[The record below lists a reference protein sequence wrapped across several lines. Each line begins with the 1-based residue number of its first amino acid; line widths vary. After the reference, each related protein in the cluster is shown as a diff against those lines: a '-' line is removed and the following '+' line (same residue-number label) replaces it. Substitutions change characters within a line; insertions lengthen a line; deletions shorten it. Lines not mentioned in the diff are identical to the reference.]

1 MADTV
6 TRLPSLG
13 LSFLA
18 GAALPTQLVI
28 ELAQQPP
35 PTLLAAAI
43 VNALVIGRGS
53 NGTLLLS
60 TDSGP
65 LTLKTNLSPPP
76 GSKVELRLLPGT
88 PPAVTILRVDN
99 SAGQLP
105 GSGPAAPLLSSSL
118 KTPAPTAP
126 STADVPSAQLDLG
139 TELTASVIA
148 PAANS
153 QPGDPPPGARLL
165 LRVALPTAVAQSN
178 VGVSSALDPTE
189 LTGTVIESPSGL
201 SAQTTLS
208 TPFGTVALDKRLAL
222 PLGTEVRLARLAVLP
237 PLASS
242 ASPGTGIVV
251 DAKVIAPSPSDA
263 TAALAPGTRLV
274 LRVLAASPLP
284 GDTPPA
290 AEPILSA
297 SVAPS
302 TSGETVLDTP
312 IGLLAL
318 DRRLNLP
325 VGTALALQR
334 LSFTVPDPSSETP
347 LAQRKS
353 WPALDQSLQVLD
365 RAAPE
370 LAARL
375 RSDLTPHSG
384 SQLAGTLLFLVTA
397 LSNGSWPGSKATAA
411 LDALGH
417 RALHA
422 KLDGDVAELRQLSQS
437 TSGDWRI
444 FVLPLL
450 EEGMVRPVRLYLRRR
465 QPGRAGADQS
475 SRFVLDVDLSRLGAV
490 QFDGLVRQQRFDLV
504 LRSHRTISAE
514 MRREITQVFH
524 DASSAAGLSGD
535 IIFTTA
541 SRFAVAPLETLRGHV
556 GLDA

>member
-13 LSFLA
+13 LSFVS

-35 PTLLAAAI
+35 PALLAAAI
-43 VNALVIGRGS
+43 VNAVVIGRGS

-65 LTLKTNLSPPP
+65 LTLKTTLSPPP

-88 PPAVTILRVDN
+88 PPAVTILHVE
-99 SAGQLP
+99 SSEAPLP
-105 GSGPAAPLLSSSL
+105 GPAAPLAASFLR
-118 KTPAPTAP
+118 TPAPTAP
-126 STADVPSAQLDLG
+126 APGDAPPAQLDLG

-148 PAANS
+148 PPPNP
-153 QPGDPPPGARLL
+153 QPGDPPPGTRLL
-165 LRVALPTAVAQSN
+165 LRVALPAPATPSDASAPSTPRG
-178 VGVSSALDPTE
+178 VG
-189 LTGTVIESPSGL
+189 LTGTVIESPPGL
-201 SAQTTLS
+201 STQTTLS

-222 PLGTEVRLARLAVLP
+222 PLETQLSLARLAVLP
-237 PLASS
+237 PLAPL
-242 ASPGTGIVV
+242 ASLGTGIVV
-251 DAKVIAPSPSDA
+251 DAKVAAPSPTDP

-274 LRVLAASPLP
+274 VRVVAAPPLP
-284 GDTPPA
+284 GDTPAA

-297 SVAPS
+297 TVAPGP
-302 TSGETVLDTP
+302 SGETVLDTP
-312 IGLLAL
+312 IGLLTL

-325 VGTALALQR
+325 VGTALGLQR
-334 LSFTVPDPSSETP
+334 LSLAAPDPPSEAP
-347 LAQRKS
+347 LAQRKN
-353 WPALDQSLQVLD
+353 WPALDEALQVLD

-384 SQLAGTLLFLVTA
+384 AQLAGTLLFLVTA
-397 LSNGSWPGSKATAA
+397 LSNGSWPSSKATAA
-411 LDALGH
+411 LDAAGH

-422 KLDGDVAELRQLSQS
+422 KLDGDVGELRQLSQS
-437 TSGDWRI
+437 TSGEWRI

-450 EEGMVRPVRLYLRRR
+450 DGGVVRPVRLYLRRR
-465 QPGRAGADQS
+465 QPGRTPADQS

-490 QFDGLVRQQRFDLV
+490 QLDGLVRQQRFDLV
-504 LRSHRTISAE
+504 LRSHRAIPAAL
-514 MRREITQVFH
+514 RQEITQVFH
-524 DASSAAGLSGD
+524 EASSAAGLSGD

-541 SRFAVAPLETLRGHV
+541 SRFAVAPLEALRGHV
-556 GLDA
+556 GVEA

>member
-13 LSFLA
+13 LSFLS

-35 PTLLAAAI
+35 PALLAAAI
-43 VNALVIGRGS
+43 VNAIVVGRGS

-76 GSKVELRLLPGT
+76 GSKVELRLLPGA
-88 PPAVTILRVDN
+88 PPSVTILHVE
-99 SAGQLP
+99 SGETPL
-105 GSGPAAPLLSSSL
+105 SGPAAPLASPSL
-118 KTPAPTAP
+118 RTPTPTAP
-126 STADVPSAQLDLG
+126 ASADTPPAQLDLG
-139 TELTASVIA
+139 TELTATVIA
-148 PAANS
+148 PPPNA
-153 QPGDPPPGARLL
+153 QPGDLPTGARLL
-165 LRVALPTAVAQSN
+165 LRVALPPAA
-178 VGVSSALDPTE
+178 APLDAGAPRAPGPIA
-189 LTGTVIESPSGL
+189 LTGTVVESPPGN
-201 SAQTTLS
+201 ATQTTLN

-222 PLGTEVRLARLAVLP
+222 PLATQLSLARLAVLP
-237 PLASS
+237 PLAPL
-242 ASPGTGIVV
+242 ASLGTGIVV
-251 DAKVIAPSPSDA
+251 DAKVIAPSPADP
-263 TAALAPGTRLV
+263 TAALAPGARLV
-274 LRVLAASPLP
+274 VRIVATPPLP
-284 GDTPPA
+284 GDTPA
-290 AEPILSA
+290 TAEPILA
-297 SVAPS
+297 ATVAPG

-312 IGLLAL
+312 IGLLTL

-325 VGTALALQR
+325 LGTALGLQR
-334 LSFTVPDPSSETP
+334 LSFAAPDPPSEAP

-353 WPALDQSLQVLD
+353 WPALDEALHVLD

-384 SQLAGTLLFLVTA
+384 AQLAGTLLFLVTA
-397 LSNGSWPGSKATAA
+397 LSNGSWPSSKATAA
-411 LDALGH
+411 LDAAGH

-422 KLDGDVAELRQLSQS
+422 TLDGDVAELRQLSQS
-437 TSGDWRI
+437 ANGDWRI

-450 EEGMVRPVRLYLRRR
+450 DGGVVRPVRLYLRRR
-465 QPGRAGADQS
+465 QPGRAPADQS
-475 SRFVLDVDLSRLGAV
+475 SRFVLDVDLNRLGAV
-490 QFDGLVRQQRFDLV
+490 QLDGLVRQQRFDLV
-504 LRSHRTISAE
+504 LRSHRAIPAE
-514 MRREITQVFH
+514 MRQEITQVFH

-541 SRFAVAPLETLRGHV
+541 SRFAVAPLEALRGHV
-556 GLDA
+556 GVDA

>member
-13 LSFLA
+13 LSFLS

-35 PTLLAAAI
+35 PALLVAAI
-43 VNALVIGRGS
+43 VNAVVIGRGS

-65 LTLKTNLSPPP
+65 LTLKTTLSPPP
-76 GSKVELRLLPGT
+76 GSKVELRLLPGA
-88 PPAVTILRVDN
+88 PPAVTILHVE
-99 SAGQLP
+99 SSEAPLP
-105 GSGPAAPLLSSSL
+105 GPAAPLAASSL
-118 KTPAPTAP
+118 RTPVPTAP
-126 STADVPSAQLDLG
+126 APGDAPPAQLDFG
-139 TELTASVIA
+139 TELTATVIT
-148 PAANS
+148 PPPNP
-153 QPGDPPPGARLL
+153 QPGDPPPGTRLL
-165 LRVALPTAVAQSN
+165 LRVALPAPAAPSEGSAPSTPRG
-178 VGVSSALDPTE
+178 VG
-189 LTGTVIESPSGL
+189 LTGTVIESPPGL
-201 SAQTTLS
+201 STQTTLS

-222 PLGTEVRLARLAVLP
+222 PLGTQLSLARLAVLP
-237 PLASS
+237 PLAPL
-242 ASPGTGIVV
+242 ATLGTGIVV
-251 DAKVIAPSPSDA
+251 DAKVAASSPDP

-274 LRVLAASPLP
+274 VRVVAAPSLP
-284 GDTPPA
+284 GATPAA

-297 SVAPS
+297 TVASGP
-302 TSGETVLDTP
+302 SGETVLDTP
-312 IGLLAL
+312 IGLLTL

-325 VGTALALQR
+325 VGTALGLQR
-334 LSFTVPDPSSETP
+334 LSLAAPDPPSEAP

-353 WPALDQSLQVLD
+353 WPALDEALQVLD

-384 SQLAGTLLFLVTA
+384 AQLAGTLLFLVNA
-397 LSNGSWPGSKATAA
+397 LSNGSWPGGKATAA
-411 LDALGH
+411 LDAAGH

-422 KLDGDVAELRQLSQS
+422 KLDGDVAELRQVSQS
-437 TSGDWRI
+437 TSGEWRI

-450 EEGMVRPVRLYLRRR
+450 DGGVVRPVRLYLRRR
-465 QPGRAGADQS
+465 QPGRAPVDQS

-490 QFDGLVRQQRFDLV
+490 QLDGLVRQQRFDLV
-504 LRSHRTISAE
+504 LRSHRAIPAE
-514 MRREITQVFH
+514 MRQEIAQVFH
-524 DASSAAGLSGD
+524 EASSAAGLSGD

-541 SRFAVAPLETLRGHV
+541 SRFAVAPLEALSGHV
-556 GLDA
+556 GFEA